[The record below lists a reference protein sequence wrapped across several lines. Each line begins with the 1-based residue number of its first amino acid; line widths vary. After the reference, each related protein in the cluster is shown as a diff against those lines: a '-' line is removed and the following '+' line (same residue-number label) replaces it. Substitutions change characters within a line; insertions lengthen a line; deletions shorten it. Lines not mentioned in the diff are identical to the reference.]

1 MDAVLLALISAVLF
15 GAMPVAVRFA
25 LVPPVVPAAV
35 GALLM
40 QVGTFAVLCVAAAIQ
55 GGITLD
61 GAAPFLIAGAI
72 TPGLS
77 NLFITVGI
85 REAGSSRASIAF
97 GMAPLFAVT
106 IAVLVF
112 DERPGTAVLFGA
124 LLIVC
129 GGVALALEPERP
141 RHVRRIGIAFAL
153 VGAALFALR
162 DNLVR
167 DESLE
172 TDVPSMTAGTV
183 MLATSLVVTGSFVV
197 ARRHPVVWPARVVA
211 RWLLP
216 GAFVGLSYVALF
228 EAFYRGTVSVVAP
241 IVATESLFGVLF
253 SAILLH
259 KSERVG
265 ARIVL
270 GAALVVAGGGLSP
283 SSASARP
290 AEHGRR
296 WVERPGWPLHPAS
309 SSMRGCEEV
318 RVDVPRDLA
327 TEVGGLDIGGPEMD
341 PCPDARFDD
350 LVGHVGEAAERPLL
364 AREPAAR
371 RIERHVVVPK
381 KAANA
386 DMLALA

>member
-1 MDAVLLALISAVLF
+1 MDAVALAFMSAALF

-35 GALLM
+35 GAFLM

-55 GGITLD
+55 GGLTL
-61 GAAPFLIAGAI
+61 GGVAPFLIAGAI
-72 TPGLS
+72 APGLS

-85 REAGSSRASIAF
+85 REAGSSRASVAF

-141 RHVRRIGIAFAL
+141 RHVRRIGIASAL

-172 TDVPSMTAGTV
+172 TDVPSMTAGVV
-183 MLATSLVVTGSFVV
+183 MLATSLVVTGSFVL
-197 ARRHPVVWPARVVA
+197 ARRHRVLWPARVVG

-253 SAILLH
+253 SALLLH

-270 GAALVVAGGGLSP
+270 GAALVVAGG
-283 SSASARP
+283 
-290 AEHGRR
+290 
-296 WVERPGWPLHPAS
+296 
-309 SSMRGCEEV
+309 
-318 RVDVPRDLA
+318 
-327 TEVGGLDIGGPEMD
+327 
-341 PCPDARFDD
+341 
-350 LVGHVGEAAERPLL
+350 
-364 AREPAAR
+364 
-371 RIERHVVVPK
+371 
-381 KAANA
+381 
-386 DMLALA
+386 ALIAVFR